1 MEAGIYNEEK
11 VSSISGI
18 GETGLYA
25 KRKKQYHFI
34 IDTIYTNINFKW
46 IKDIYRLEMINV

>member
-18 GETGLYA
+18 GETELYA

-34 IDTIYTNINFKW
+34 IDNIYKHKFKM
-46 IKDIYRLEMINV
+46 D

>member
-34 IDTIYTNINFKW
+34 IDTTYTNINSKW
-46 IKDIYRLEMINV
+46 IKDICRLEMINV